1 MSSDAAVF
9 NYLDATAD
17 AVTIAAPV
25 TKPVLKYFAGL
36 SPRKQLKRGNK
47 YQAST
52 LSTLEQ
58 WSEIMDSKTHNEL
71 QQEHDRILATSNGL
85 QKMGRLKALWE
96 LDQFYAYASEAEK
109 LNADTVTSSQAA
121 RSKQLWSKKGMTG
134 GQSLDAAVGYL
145 ITSDSTITRADSGDH
160 ITDDDAASVDITT
173 IEENPFRETASVVV
187 ADYASDLGSEASV
200 TETESIYSEP
210 GDIGH
215 YDSLS
220 LHALRP
226 SA

>member
-134 GQSLDAAVGYL
+134 GQSLDAAVGY
-145 ITSDSTITRADSGDH
+145 H
-160 ITDDDAASVDITT
+160 DDAASVDITT